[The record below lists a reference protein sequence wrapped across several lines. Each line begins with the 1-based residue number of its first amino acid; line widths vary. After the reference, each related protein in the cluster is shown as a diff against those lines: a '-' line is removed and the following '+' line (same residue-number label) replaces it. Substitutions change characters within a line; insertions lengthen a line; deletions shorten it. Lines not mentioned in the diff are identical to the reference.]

1 MKASKAWMK
10 TWTMNCVL
18 LGAKVRK
25 LLDEGK
31 EDEARQHL
39 KELTSEF
46 EPEDIDYLLFR
57 LREKEEA
64 DVQANKRGTQG

>member
-1 MKASKAWMK
+1 MPTSKAWV
-10 TWTMNCVL
+10 MNCVL
-18 LGAKVRK
+18 LGAKVKR

-46 EPEDIDYLLFR
+46 ESEDVDYLLFR
-57 LREKEEA
+57 LRGEA
-64 DVQANKRGTQG
+64 